1 MINRIKKILLIA
13 ALNNNK
19 AIVLGA
25 YGCGVFRNKAEDV
38 AEYFRKVL
46 NEEGYKLL
54 FDKIVFAIYDNSAD
68 KAKIRVFEQALLY

>member
-1 MINRIKKILLIA
+1 MINRIKNILLVA

-25 YGCGVFRNKAEDV
+25 YGCGVFRNKSEDV

-46 NEEGYKLL
+46 NEDGHKLL
-54 FDKIVFAIYDNSAD
+54 FDKIVFAIYDNSED
-68 KAKIRVFEQALLY
+68 KTKIRVYEKDLLY